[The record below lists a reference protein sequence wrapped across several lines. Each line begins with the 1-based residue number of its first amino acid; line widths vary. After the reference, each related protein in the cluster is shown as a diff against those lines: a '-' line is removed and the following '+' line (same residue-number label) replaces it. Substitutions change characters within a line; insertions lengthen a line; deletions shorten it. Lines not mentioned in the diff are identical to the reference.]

1 MPTVIRI
8 GPYRFFFFS
17 NERDEPPHIHVRS
30 GDGEAKFWL
39 VPLELSWSKGY
50 NERQLTRIEQHIRD
64 KLAYFIQT
72 WDKYFGSSQ

>member
-72 WDKYFGSSQ
+72 WDKYFGE